1 MLFNY
6 KYLRSKGGINLLLLF
21 FCLFINFRYSYSQ
34 PNNLKV
40 EKISLEHG
48 LSQVN
53 VRCILQ
59 DKNGFMWFG
68 TQDGLN
74 RYDGYEFVKFKWD
87 PSDSNSIP
95 GNLISS
101 LIEDDKGNIWI
112 GTMGGLA
119 VYNPFEN
126 RLKKIDHK
134 KDEND
139 LLPGNISAL
148 CKSKDGSVWI
158 SDYSLGLFKYD
169 LTKNKFTIFQADPL
183 LPAGLEDNIITAVIE
198 DKNQNVWIGTFSKG
212 LVRYDPY
219 SKSFTKY
226 KESINGLSSNS
237 ITSLCIDEDYL
248 YIGTMNG
255 LNVLNTKTGTVHKYN
270 KQPNISS
277 TISSNHILTI
287 YKDIKGNIWLGT
299 ENGGLNLFNP
309 TKKQFTRIMHEPLL
323 ENSITDNTIY
333 SIFRDKSDN
342 LWLGTSSS
350 GINKINLQPN
360 KFNSISKKNDIKGLL
375 KNYSIRSL
383 LVDNDENLWLGTDF
397 GLYRFDSTRDKVTSY
412 FFNPNDDNSI
422 NDNKVWAITQDRNG
436 DVWIGTQRGLA
447 RFNKKKENFSRFVY
461 SGGSSEKL
469 PVFIIRS
476 LYADKNNTI
485 WFGTYGAGLF
495 SFSPVKNQFTYYF
508 EKIKEPAAL
517 NDLVIFQI
525 FEDERGNLW
534 LVAPSGLASYNPA
547 TNEYKRFFSGGK
559 DDRPSD
565 YQPLYSLLEYDK
577 KNFWLGTLGNGFVK
591 FDRENLTY
599 STYNEKSGLANN
611 VVYAILPDRQ
621 NNLWIATNNGISKFK
636 ITTGAFKNFDMNDGL
651 PGNEFNTGAYFID
664 KKGIL
669 YFGST
674 DGLVYFNPD
683 SLVENQNPP
692 QIAVTNFRIFDKPVS
707 LNKVYLKGDEIE
719 LAYDDNYFSLE
730 FAALD
735 FTSPAKNK
743 YAYMLEGYDK
753 KWIFPGKR
761 RYAAYTNLD
770 AETYKFLV
778 KASNNDGYWSSNN
791 FYVQIKINP
800 PYWETWW
807 FRLLAVSLLVLTG
820 GLLYSKR
827 IDHLRK
833 EALVQQRF
841 SKQLIESQEAER
853 YRIASELH
861 DGLGQNLIAI
871 INRAKMALKKPDY
884 YSASNQLEA
893 ISETALDSI
902 EEVRRIARNLHPYQ
916 LNSIGLTKT
925 IEGMLEKLN
934 EATDLKIAHDID
946 NIDETFDSEEKINIF
961 RIVQEA
967 MNNVIKHAS
976 ADTARVIIKI
986 RDKGVNIAIEDDGR
1000 GIKEE
1005 ELSNILKL
1013 SKGFGLL
1020 GMRQRVDFLKGT
1032 FNISSIEN
1040 KGTIISVHIP
1050 DRKK

>member
-6 KYLRSKGGINLLLLF
+6 KYLHRKGGIFLLTLF
-21 FCLFINFRYSYSQ
+21 FCLLINFRQIYSQ

-74 RYDGYEFVKFKWD
+74 RYDGYEFVKFKWN

-101 LIEDDKGNIWI
+101 LIEDDNGNIWI

-126 RLKKIDHK
+126 RLKRINHK
-134 KDEND
+134 KQESD
-139 LLPGNISAL
+139 LLPGNISSL
-148 CKSKDGSVWI
+148 YKSNDGSLWI
-158 SDYSLGLFKYD
+158 SDYSLGLFNYD
-169 LTKNKFTIFQADPL
+169 LTKDEFTVFQADSL
-183 LPAGLEDNIITAVIE
+183 LPAGLEDNILTAVIE
-198 DKNQNVWIGTFSKG
+198 DKNKFVWIGTFSRG
-212 LVRYDPY
+212 LIRYDLSSGSY
-219 SKSFTKY
+219 KKY
-226 KESINGLSSNS
+226 KGSNGLSSNS
-237 ITSLCIDEDYL
+237 ITSLCIVEDYL

-255 LNVLNTKTGTVHKYN
+255 LNILNTKTGIIDIYN
-270 KQPNISS
+270 KQPNNSNAISS
-277 TISSNHILTI
+277 DHILTI
-287 YKDIKGNIWLGT
+287 YNDMAGNVWIGT

-309 TKKQFTRIMHEPLL
+309 LTKQFTIFMSDPLI
-323 ENSITDNTIY
+323 SDGITDNTIY
-333 SIFRDKSDN
+333 SIYCDRSNN

-350 GINKINLQPN
+350 GLNKVNLLPN
-360 KFNSISKKNDIKGLL
+360 KFRSISKSSNNQNVM
-375 KNYSIRSL
+375 KNYSIRSIL
-383 LVDNDENLWLGTDF
+383 ADDDDNLWLGTDY
-397 GLYRFDSTRDKVTSY
+397 GLYRFNSTRNKVTPY
-412 FFNPNDDNSI
+412 FFNRNDDKSI
-422 NDNKVWAITQDRNG
+422 NDNKVWAISQDQNG

-447 RFNKKKENFSRFVY
+447 KFNKKKENFTRYIY

-469 PVFIIRS
+469 PVFIIRI

-495 SFSPVKNQFTYYF
+495 SFSPVKNKFTYFF

-525 FEDERGNLW
+525 FEDDKGNLW
-534 LVAPSGLASYNPA
+534 LVAPSGLASYNVG
-547 TNEYKRFFSGGK
+547 TNEYSRFFSGGK

-565 YQPLYSLLEYDK
+565 YLPLYSLLEYNK
-577 KNFWLGTLGNGFVK
+577 KFFWLGTLGNGFVK
-591 FDRENLTY
+591 FDTENLTY
-599 STYNEKSGLANN
+599 STFNEKSGLANN
-611 VVYAILPDRQ
+611 VVYAILPDKN
-621 NNLWIATNNGISKFK
+621 NNLWIATNNGISRFNIK
-636 ITTGAFKNFDMNDGL
+636 TGAFKNFDMNDGL
-651 PGNEFNTGAYFID
+651 PGNEFNTGAYFMD
-664 KKGIL
+664 KKGML

-674 DGLVYFNPD
+674 EGLVYFNPD
-683 SLVENQNPP
+683 KIVENKIPP
-692 QIAVTNFRIFDKPVS
+692 QIAVTNFRIFDKPVN
-707 LNKVYLKGDEIE
+707 LNKVFYSGEEIE
-719 LAYDDNYFSLE
+719 LSYDDNYFSLE

-735 FTSPAKNK
+735 FSSPSKNQ

-753 KWIFPGKR
+753 KWVFPGSR

-770 AETYKFLV
+770 AGTYRFLV
-778 KASNNDGYWSSNN
+778 KASNNDGYWNTDN
-791 FYVQIKINP
+791 FYLQIKINP
-800 PYWETWW
+800 PFWKTWW
-807 FRLLAVSLLVLTG
+807 FRLLAVALLILTG

-827 IDHLRK
+827 IAHLRK
-833 EALVQQRF
+833 EALIQQRF

-916 LNSIGLTKT
+916 LDSIGLTKT

-934 EATDLKIAHDID
+934 EATDLKIAHDVD
-946 NIDETFDSEEKINIF
+946 NIDEIFDSEEEINIF

-967 MNNVIKHAS
+967 MNNVIKHAF

-986 RDKGVNIAIEDDGR
+986 RDKGVNISIEDDGR

-1040 KGTIISVHIP
+1040 KGTTISVYIP
-1050 DRKK
+1050 DGKK